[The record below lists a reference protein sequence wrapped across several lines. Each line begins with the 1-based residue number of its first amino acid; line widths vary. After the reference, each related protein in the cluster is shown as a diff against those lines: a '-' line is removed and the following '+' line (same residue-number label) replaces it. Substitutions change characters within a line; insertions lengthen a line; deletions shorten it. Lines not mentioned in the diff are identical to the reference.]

1 MTMDTESAVARRL
14 VQLFQPLGLT
24 QVHLAARVTAD
35 WHGLIRTQPEMI
47 ASLTLVC
54 PTGLEASPLRSLA
67 TRLFMLTGDQGAP
80 AEAVHQAMAD
90 LPEATLATLHN
101 YFAHPRADILSG
113 RCSKGVDLLLSSKVV
128 EAEKPQRER
137 VAAW

>member
-14 VQLFQPLGLT
+14 VQLFQHLGLT

-35 WHGLIRTQPEMI
+35 WHGLISTQPEMI

-80 AEAVHQAMAD
+80 AEAVHKAMAD
-90 LPEATLATLHN
+90 LPEATLATLHPPLSPM
-101 YFAHPRADILSG
+101 AGRGRLGQPRRWSTWGNRVG
-113 RCSKGVDLLLSSKVV
+113 RPVGKSAGH
-128 EAEKPQRER
+128 
-137 VAAW
+137 